1 MMKTGHLRAL
11 GKRILELRNDQ
22 KLTQSE
28 LAEHSGLTPNY
39 IGKIERGE
47 TQPTLDALLS
57 IANALKSNL
66 SNLFFY
72 LDRPLTKDE
81 AKAKIRELLNQL

>member
-1 MMKTGHLRAL
+1 MKQGHLRAL
-11 GKRILELRNDQ
+11 GKRIQEIRKNRN
-22 KLTQSE
+22 LTQEE
-28 LAEHSGLTPNY
+28 LAERCNLTLNY

-47 TQPTLDALLS
+47 AQPTLEALHA
-57 IANALKSNL
+57 IANALKTNL

-81 AKAKIRELLNQL
+81 IKGKIQELLGQL